1 MKIKFLDNEIKCL
14 LTKNQSEKLLFE
26 VLRHYGDMITIFGCG
41 NVAVHIINNALC
53 MLKLWK
59 NIWSVSNVISNAL
72 VHFF

>member
-53 MLKLWK
+53 ML
-59 NIWSVSNVISNAL
+59 
-72 VHFF
+72 